1 MRVHRPGRLTES
13 FSAQRWNQLKG
24 RRPREKEEAWDMGRR
39 AVSSGQTGE
48 TEARI
53 KRTLC
58 SRKGDVCKVQDMR
71 G

>member
-13 FSAQRWNQLKG
+13 MLLSSEVESLKG
-24 RRPREKEEAWDMGRR
+24 RCPKEKEEAWDMGRR

-58 SRKGDVCKVQDMR
+58 SRKGDVCKCVR